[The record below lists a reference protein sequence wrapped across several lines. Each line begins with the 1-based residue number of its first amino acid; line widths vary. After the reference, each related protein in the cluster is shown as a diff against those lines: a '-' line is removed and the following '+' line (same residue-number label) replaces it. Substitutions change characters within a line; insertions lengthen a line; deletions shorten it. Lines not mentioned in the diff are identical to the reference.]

1 MSASEL
7 NVLVFVI
14 RFSSPRLILA
24 IILGYVGVLYLG
36 LTANMGKLLLNA
48 MVGFDSYVDDLS
60 NVEMWVRISKHSPC
74 IACGVHVG
82 KDAPEVGAGD
92 QGIRFGY
99 ASEATED
106 CRRLTDSMATR
117 GGKTLTAI
125 RKLGELWWLRPD
137 GKTQIVMISTQHI
150 KPSKA
155 TSCKEVAGYTGIAI
169 IDAPQDEVASF
180 DRMRIQPWQCE
191 MHVALRRR

>member
-1 MSASEL
+1 MAYSKANIKFDSL
-7 NVLVFVI
+7 AWIRAILLDVFVAI
-14 RFSSPRLILA
+14 PRLILA
-24 IILGYVGVLYLG
+24 IILGYVGVRYLG
-36 LTANMGKLLLNA
+36 LTANMGELLLNA

-125 RKLGELWWLRPD
+125 RKRGELWWLRPD
-137 GKTQIVMISTQHI
+137 GKTQNVMISTQHV

-155 TSCKEVAGYTGIAI
+155 TSCKEVAGYT
-169 IDAPQDEVASF
+169 E
-180 DRMRIQPWQCE
+180 
-191 MHVALRRR
+191 